1 MNDLGVI
8 IIGIVIL
15 ALLGFGCRGFFLN
28 ANIPL
33 ALRIGVGIIG
43 GGVLARVVRAIRARL
58 TKNKVEKPKEGEE

>member
-43 GGVLARVVRAIRARL
+43 GGVLALVVRAIRARL